1 MSEYK
6 KIENAKAEIVYEVA
20 PEKWAEAQER
30 AFNKLARNVSIKG
43 FRKGQ
48 APKNLVRK
56 AVPESEV
63 MLDAVQAIAQGALE
77 EALEEHK
84 VDLIDRPELKI
95 DKLTPEACTLLFEL
109 AVKPDVTLGDYQ
121 NLEYI
126 VDTVKVTDEDV
137 DERIKADLDR
147 KADLDVKED
156 GEVADGDTAVID
168 YEGFKDGVAFEGGK
182 DENHELVIGSHS
194 FIPGFEEQL
203 IGMKTGEE
211 KDITVTFPEDYHAE
225 DLKGAEAVFHVVLH
239 EIKTKV
245 LPELDDEFVKSLTIE
260 NVETVE
266 QLKDHYRNSLLE
278 NKKNDAE
285 NKATSELLD
294 KLNDIAEIDVPA
306 VMVDH
311 ELDEQIE
318 RYSQQLQSQGL
329 SLDMFLQVTN
339 QTLDQ
344 LKESQRDAAL
354 RNVRMNLILD
364 EIAKREELVPA
375 EEDYEKEYQKWADMY
390 EMKVEDIKAV
400 LNKDVLKD
408 DLTHRKVLD
417 YLRRK

>member
-1 MSEYK
+1 
-6 KIENAKAEIVYEVA
+6 
-20 PEKWAEAQER
+20 
-30 AFNKLARNVSIKG
+30 
-43 FRKGQ
+43 
-48 APKNLVRK
+48 
-56 AVPESEV
+56 
-63 MLDAVQAIAQGALE
+63 
-77 EALEEHK
+77 
-84 VDLIDRPELKI
+84 
-95 DKLTPEACTLLFEL
+95 
-109 AVKPDVTLGDYQ
+109 
-121 NLEYI
+121 
-126 VDTVKVTDEDV
+126 
-137 DERIKADLDR
+137 
-147 KADLDVKED
+147 
-156 GEVADGDTAVID
+156 
-168 YEGFKDGVAFEGGK
+168 
-182 DENHELVIGSHS
+182 
-194 FIPGFEEQL
+194 
-203 IGMKTGEE
+203 
-211 KDITVTFPEDYHAE
+211 VTFPEDYHAE

-266 QLKDHYRNSLLE
+266 QLKDHYKNSLLE
-278 NKKNDAE
+278 NKQNDAE
-285 NKATSELLD
+285 NKATSQLLD

-339 QTLDQ
+339 QTLEQ

-375 EEDYEKEYQKWADMY
+375 EEDYGKEYQKWADMY
-390 EMKVEDIKAV
+390 EMKIDDIKAV
-400 LNKDVLKD
+400 LNKDMLKD
-408 DLTHRKVLD
+408 NLTHRKVLD